1 MFSASY
7 FFITSHKVT
16 VGGEQPLPQNGC
28 CDLGP
33 IILTKLVKNPFTDQ
47 AEFDFEKLKEIV
59 RVQVRFLD
67 NVLDATLWPLEEQR
81 EESSKKRRIGIGFTG
96 LANTLAMMNKLYF
109 EPSGLELAELIAK
122 TMRDTAYDESIN
134 LAIEKGPFPLFSA
147 DKYLEEGTFA
157 SRLPENIKNRIREH
171 GIRNSHLL
179 SIAPVGCVTPD
190 TLIISE
196 NGLHE
201 ISNLKNNEI
210 EQWQDI
216 NVNISTDSGFKK
228 SDKFYINGVK
238 SVKRIT
244 DDYGFMITATDNH
257 QLRVIDDKGNYIWK
271 RFDELNI
278 GDVLVKCINT
288 YPKTMPEKIPNNET
302 NENHGSINKIKENIK
317 FTEGIAELIGFI
329 MSNGNVK
336 TERHIR
342 LFHHVDY
349 AEKAFSKIINTLEN
363 DLGINSTKIYI
374 SQRENNPKLAEL
386 NIYSKELVTWLKIN
400 DSLKKNGHN
409 LNIPN
414 WILSSD
420 RTIIHA
426 FIRGLYEG
434 DGSGGLTS
442 ITYTSVDKNFI
453 IKLQQVLASIGILS
467 RRDISNYSD
476 RVNRFGLNDVHRLSI
491 GNRVDKFNFLNNIGF
506 ISNKGKA
513 LIINYEHDNIF
524 RTFYRSV
531 RSTLTKAFGFFNYKK
546 SIYDHL
552 KEIGVTEDVVFS
564 EITSIEQLEPTMT
577 VDISV
582 PDNVTYIAN
591 SFVSHNTVSLAF
603 ADNASNGIE
612 PPFSLA
618 YTRKKR
624 TNTGHQMYNVL
635 DHSFRVW
642 VNMVPDKEFA
652 KVIEEAVCSYKT
664 EFEYQD
670 KKYIVKDILPSS
682 IVTALEMSTDQH
694 LLMMKTVQPYID
706 TSISKTVN
714 VPKDYPFEDFKAIYE
729 KAWNYKLK
737 GISTYRPNDIIGS
750 VLSVEQPKET
760 EVKPVVQENKQDTDN
775 DKSVQDIVKE
785 MYSEQF
791 ESRKDGELSG
801 VSIKG
806 RFHTNQGE
814 QKFILTINFIEIQRQ
829 SQYGIIAV
837 KRPVEFLLTSNFTS
851 NSSVW
856 DTSMRFMSL
865 MGRSGVPMNKIIE
878 NLKEVTWE
886 HGPVRYGTFSKNGKD
901 VPLWHNSDTAVIG
914 YVIEQLLKKEGLLD
928 NEGLPI
934 YKYTTLNNTYD
945 SLQTNSIV
953 TNVKVE
959 SGYVFTDKPIGKKCL
974 QCGAYAVIKKDGC
987 EQCQSCGEIGSCG

>member
-1 MFSASY
+1 MRQSGLSYNKINERENINVFSASY

-122 TMRDTAYDESIN
+122 TMRDTAYNESIN
-134 LAIEKGPFPLFSA
+134 LAIEKGSFPLFSA

-179 SIAPVGCVTPD
+179 SIAPVG
-190 TLIISE
+190 
-196 NGLHE
+196 
-201 ISNLKNNEI
+201 
-210 EQWQDI
+210 
-216 NVNISTDSGFKK
+216 
-228 SDKFYINGVK
+228 
-238 SVKRIT
+238 
-244 DDYGFMITATDNH
+244 
-257 QLRVIDDKGNYIWK
+257 
-271 RFDELNI
+271 
-278 GDVLVKCINT
+278 
-288 YPKTMPEKIPNNET
+288 
-302 NENHGSINKIKENIK
+302 
-317 FTEGIAELIGFI
+317 
-329 MSNGNVK
+329 
-336 TERHIR
+336 
-342 LFHHVDY
+342 
-349 AEKAFSKIINTLEN
+349 
-363 DLGINSTKIYI
+363 
-374 SQRENNPKLAEL
+374 
-386 NIYSKELVTWLKIN
+386 
-400 DSLKKNGHN
+400 
-409 LNIPN
+409 
-414 WILSSD
+414 
-420 RTIIHA
+420 
-426 FIRGLYEG
+426 
-434 DGSGGLTS
+434 
-442 ITYTSVDKNFI
+442 
-453 IKLQQVLASIGILS
+453 
-467 RRDISNYSD
+467 
-476 RVNRFGLNDVHRLSI
+476 
-491 GNRVDKFNFLNNIGF
+491 
-506 ISNKGKA
+506 
-513 LIINYEHDNIF
+513 
-524 RTFYRSV
+524 
-531 RSTLTKAFGFFNYKK
+531 
-546 SIYDHL
+546 
-552 KEIGVTEDVVFS
+552 
-564 EITSIEQLEPTMT
+564 
-577 VDISV
+577 
-582 PDNVTYIAN
+582 
-591 SFVSHNTVSLAF
+591 TVSLAF

-642 VNMVPDKEFA
+642 VNMVSDKEFA

-664 EFEYQD
+664 EFEYKD
-670 KKYIVKDILPSS
+670 KTYIVKDILPSS

-775 DKSVQDIVKE
+775 GKSVQDIVKE

-829 SQYGIIAV
+829 SQYGVIVV